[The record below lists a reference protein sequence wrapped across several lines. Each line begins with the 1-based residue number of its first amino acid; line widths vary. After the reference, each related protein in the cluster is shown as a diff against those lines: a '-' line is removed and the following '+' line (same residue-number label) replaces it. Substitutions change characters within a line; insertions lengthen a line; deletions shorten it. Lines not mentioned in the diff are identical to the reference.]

1 MKRCFL
7 VILWINFFFS
17 DILGQSHIKFEPTYE
32 SNPLILDS
40 TYSDQTKITSIRFY
54 IGHVKLLNDSQ
65 IMFEQPSYQL
75 MDAEF
80 PETLTIQTPTNIS
93 YNKISFSL
101 GIDSATNNQGAL
113 TGDLDPQNGMYW
125 TWQSGYINLKLEG
138 ENKQPFTY
146 HIGGYLIQFNTYRT
160 VTLPMTFNKV
170 YIPIDIILQEILAV
184 KSKIMS
190 PCNIAMKFA
199 DLLSESFFTDL

>member
-1 MKRCFL
+1 MKRCFIF
-7 VILWINFFFS
+7 ILWISFFYSSIF
-17 DILGQSHIKFEPTYE
+17 GQSHIKFEPTYE
-32 SNPLILDS
+32 SNPLVIDS

-54 IGHVKLLNDSQ
+54 IGHVKLLKDSQ

-80 PETLTIQTPTNIS
+80 PETLEIQTPLNIS

-101 GIDSATNNQGAL
+101 GIDSVTNYQGAL

-125 TWQSGYINLKLEG
+125 TWQSGYINFKIEG
-138 ENKQPFTY
+138 ESNQPFTY
-146 HIGGYLIQFNTYRT
+146 HIGGHLKPFNTYRK
-160 VTLPMTFNKV
+160 VTLSLSSDKI
-170 YIPIDIILQEILAV
+170 YLPIDAILQEILAV

-190 PCNIAMKFA
+190 PSKVAVKFA
-199 DLLSESFFTDL
+199 DLLFESFFTDL